1 MSRDQNDQDRK
12 VRSPKRLRLNRPERK
27 FMFRFMSYVL
37 TKL

>member
-12 VRSPKRLRLNRPERK
+12 VWSPNQLRLNRPGRK
-27 FMFRFMSYVL
+27 FLFRFLIYVL

>member
-12 VRSPKRLRLNRPERK
+12 VRSPKRLRLHRPGWK
-27 FMFRFMSYVL
+27 FQFRFLSYVL